1 MANIYSGLLYSLEP
15 HYFASNSN
23 RVTASAAW
31 GKLYRMSPSEDFY
44 ALISNLLQQ
53 TARNPDALPV
63 IPLERWPIGSPEQSL
78 LEDLRAALA
87 ALQTGNQNNSYQAE
101 REQPYKSIFETA
113 GDGLIINDLETGLVV
128 EANPAACTMYGYAH
142 DDFIGLPPSS
152 FIHPDSS
159 QQFKKYIQTVQS
171 QGVCVDHQVHVR
183 RDGSGVYVEMSG
195 ALYTYQACS
204 YLLSVVRDVSQRVR
218 SEQLL
223 QQRVDARTR
232 EQSTLLEISQTL
244 ASALELQPGL
254 ILDQLRVIIDYTHAG
269 LFKLEDSTLAA
280 LAVRGPQQLEQAMP
294 FYIRLENSEALA
306 VLFNGHRSSRIADVH
321 SSDLPARFLRSLLDD
336 QASILLEGVQ
346 SWMWVP
352 LAIKDRVIGAIGVAH
367 AERDYFTVHHADL
380 ALTVANQAAITM
392 VNAELYEHARELA
405 ALQERQRLARN
416 LHDAVNQS
424 LFSAGLIAEVLPRL
438 WEQDPEEG
446 RRSLEDLRRLT
457 RGAQADMRLLLAELR
472 PSTLTDAELGDLL
485 HMLGNALAGRTNIP
499 ISMTV
504 VGEGKL
510 PADVQV
516 ALYRL
521 CQEGLSNIAKHA
533 GASRVD
539 IQFQYEAGAVE
550 LRIQD
555 DGRGFDPEQTP
566 PGHYGLSMMRERAAA
581 VGATLSITSQP
592 GRGTQIVIRWVE
604 TQEK

>member
-1 MANIYSGLLYSLEP
+1 
-15 HYFASNSN
+15 
-23 RVTASAAW
+23 
-31 GKLYRMSPSEDFY
+31 MSPSEDFY
-44 ALISNLLQQ
+44 ALLSSLLQQ
-53 TARNPDALPV
+53 TAQDPDKPPV
-63 IPLERWPIGSPEQSL
+63 IPLKRWPAGSSEQFL
-78 LEDLRAALA
+78 LEDLQAALA
-87 ALQTGNQNNSYQAE
+87 ALQTGDLNHPPHAKGRNQQ
-101 REQPYKSIFETA
+101 YKSIFETA
-113 GDGLIINDLETGLVV
+113 GDGLIVNDLETGLVV
-128 EANPAACTMYGYAH
+128 EANPAACTMYGYAR
-142 DDFIGLPPSS
+142 DEFIGLHPTS

-159 QQFKKYIQTVQS
+159 HQFTKYVQAVQS
-171 QGVCVDHQVHVR
+171 HGVNVAQQVHMR
-183 RDGSGVYVEMSG
+183 RDGSQFNIELSGTVYTNQG
-195 ALYTYQACS
+195 RA
-204 YLLSVVRDVSQRVR
+204 YLLNAVRDVSQRVNE
-218 SEQLL
+218 EQLL
-223 QQRVDARTR
+223 QQRVKARTR

-280 LAVRGPQQLEQAMP
+280 LAMRGPQPLEEAMP
-294 FYIRLENSEALA
+294 FQIRLQSPEALTM
-306 VLFNGHRSSRIADVH
+306 LFNGQRSTRIADVH
-321 SSDLPARFLRSLLDD
+321 SADPPARFLHYLLDD

-352 LAIKDRVIGAIGVAH
+352 LAIKSRIIGAVGVAH
-367 AERDYFTVHHADL
+367 AERNYFTAHHADL

-392 VNAELYEHARELA
+392 VNAELYEHAQTLA

-438 WEQDPEEG
+438 WERDPDAG
-446 RRSLEDLRRLT
+446 RQSLEDLRRLT

-472 PSTLTDAELGDLL
+472 PSTLTDAELSDLL
-485 HMLGNALAGRTNIP
+485 RLLGNALTGRTNVP
-499 ISMTV
+499 ISVTV
-504 VGEGKL
+504 AGEGKL

-521 CQEGLSNIAKHA
+521 CQEGLNNIAKHS

-539 IQFQYEAGAVE
+539 IQLQYETGGVE

-566 PGHYGLSMMRERAAA
+566 PGHYGLSMMRERAAG
-581 VGATLSITSQP
+581 VGATLSIISQP
-592 GRGTQIVIRWVE
+592 GHGTEIVIHWVE
-604 TQEK
+604 TQEQKAGKR